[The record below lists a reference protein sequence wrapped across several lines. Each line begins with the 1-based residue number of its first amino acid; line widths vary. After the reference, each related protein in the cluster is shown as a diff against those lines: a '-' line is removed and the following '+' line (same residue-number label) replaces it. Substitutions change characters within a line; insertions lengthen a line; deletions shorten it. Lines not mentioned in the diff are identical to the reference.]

1 MSQCQAGG
9 RPGLLLHG
17 FLICLFL
24 LVWSAT
30 GQAALHPREPLP
42 EYRLQV
48 SFDLPR
54 GKVLGRATILA
65 PQGRKL
71 TIDPGKLDILEI
83 RHRGEK
89 ITSGR
94 RTGKDIV
101 LYAQGPIQVDYELS
115 LKKTGDTAMNQ
126 RDLILLS
133 GWYPQVEGF
142 CRFKLTAT
150 LPSGYLA
157 ISEADQVTH
166 TEKDGQVEFVFDFPY
181 PLHDQDDIT
190 LAASNH
196 WVVSRES
203 QNNIEFLTYLFPE
216 DAHLAPRYL
225 EGARQALAKY
235 EQLLGPYPYRRLAIV
250 ENSFK
255 MGQAQP
261 TYILLEPKDFQREDF
276 ERTLDHEIVHQW
288 FGCAVSPDYDQ
299 GNWCESMATYF
310 SNHLLQEEKGQ
321 GWQCRRR
328 ILSGFQTYTD
338 TQREFPLRKFTER
351 FDDPSR
357 TIGYGKGAM
366 VLHMLRRLA
375 GDGAFYDA
383 IRSFFKT
390 NRFAVASWDDLK
402 KSFEA
407 QTKKDLSW
415 FFHQW
420 VDGTGQPQIR
430 IDKATL
436 KKDGDASVVNL
447 ALSQEGR
454 VKRLSLPVRFSGP
467 QGSRSFQVDLTRS
480 TESFSFRLDFQ
491 PEKVIIDENYDVF
504 RKLAPAENPPTLERL
519 LAARDLVVVPPLGE
533 KERYREV
540 INKFTA
546 RGARLLEHPTKVQ
559 LESASL
565 IVLGQKHCFLKP
577 LLDETEPPDC
587 PVVLSVRPQPR
598 SSNLLAAFFISSA
611 EVTPAAL
618 NKIFAFP
625 FYSTYCMEAENQFF
639 RTLAENQRGI
649 QLYFPPHKLASR
661 LTEN

>member
-1 MSQCQAGG
+1 MNQCQPGCG
-9 RPGLLLHG
+9 PGLLRRG
-17 FLICLFL
+17 FLISLFL
-24 LVWSAT
+24 LVWSDP

-48 SFDLPR
+48 SFDLSR

-83 RHRGEK
+83 RHRGKK
-89 ITSGR
+89 IGSGR
-94 RTGKDIV
+94 RPGEDIV
-101 LYAQGPIQVDYELS
+101 LYAQGPIQVDYEVS
-115 LKKTGDTAMNQ
+115 LKKTGDNAMDQ
-126 RDLILLS
+126 QCLILLS
-133 GWYPQVEGF
+133 RWYPLVEGF

-150 LPSGYLA
+150 LPSEYLA
-157 ISEADQVTH
+157 VSEADQVTH

-181 PLHDQDDIT
+181 PLHDQDGIT
-190 LAASNH
+190 LAASNR
-196 WVVSRES
+196 WVVSRDS
-203 QNNIEFLTYLFPE
+203 QNNVELLIYLFPE

-261 TYILLEPKDFQREDF
+261 TYILLEPKEFQRADF

-288 FGCAVSPDYDQ
+288 SGCAVSPDYDQ

-310 SNHLLQEEKGQ
+310 SNHLLQEERGQ

-328 ILSGFQTYTD
+328 ILSGFQTHTEGH
-338 TQREFPLRKFTER
+338 RESPLRNFTER

-357 TIGYGKGAM
+357 VTGYGKGAM
-366 VLHMLRRLA
+366 VLHMLRRQV
-375 GDGAFYDA
+375 GDGAFYEA
-383 IRSFFKT
+383 MRSFFKT
-390 NRFAVASWDDLK
+390 NRFAVASWDDLR

-430 IDKATL
+430 IDKASL
-436 KKDGDASVVNL
+436 KKEGDVSVVNL
-447 ALSQEGR
+447 ALGQEDR

-467 QGSRSFQVDLTRS
+467 QGSRSFQMDLTRS

-491 PEKVIIDENYDVF
+491 PE
-504 RKLAPAENPPTLERL
+504 
-519 LAARDLVVVPPLGE
+519 
-533 KERYREV
+533 
-540 INKFTA
+540 
-546 RGARLLEHPTKVQ
+546 
-559 LESASL
+559 
-565 IVLGQKHCFLKP
+565 
-577 LLDETEPPDC
+577 
-587 PVVLSVRPQPR
+587 
-598 SSNLLAAFFISSA
+598 
-611 EVTPAAL
+611 
-618 NKIFAFP
+618 
-625 FYSTYCMEAENQFF
+625 
-639 RTLAENQRGI
+639 
-649 QLYFPPHKLASR
+649 
-661 LTEN
+661 